1 MHMMWTPL
9 DSAIYSSTGTN
20 HMALPTGPMPVGD
33 NGGSGDGKYTSPK
46 NSAMTA
52 ASMAAANHFFA
63 SAVANN
69 GTNVSKGSFDAPE
82 MKGMHNHH
90 LASFVQSMTNFHQL
104 QSNPSVSLATTAAVN
119 NYSPHSGSNSS
130 SSSTAGG
137 PIKKKANPVP
147 PEQKTPAYFERRKK
161 NNDSAR
167 RSREMRRR
175 KEDEGM
181 RRCAFLEQEN
191 TRLYH
196 ENRQLAMELIN
207 ARNAYNAIL
216 LQQQNQHQHAQQQL
230 PLPYA

>member
-9 DSAIYSSTGTN
+9 DSTIYSSTGTN
-20 HMALPTGPMPVGD
+20 HMALPTGAMPIGD
-33 NGGSGDGKYTSPK
+33 NTISGDSKYTSPK
-46 NSAMTA
+46 NSAMAA

-63 SAVANN
+63 S
-69 GTNVSKGSFDAPE
+69 GKGCPPE

-175 KEDEGM
+175 KEDESM

-216 LQQQNQHQHAQQQL
+216 LQQQNQHQHAQQQSFT
-230 PLPYA
+230 PN